1 MIREILNP
9 MLTQLINA
17 RILTPQGWLKDGSV
31 LIRDGKI
38 LEVTNCDLA
47 VIGAQLIDVKGMYVL
62 PGGVEIHAHGGGG
75 RDFMECT
82 EDAFRGAVQ
91 THMKYGTTSIFPTL
105 SSSTVPMIEQAAE
118 TCTKMMAEKDSPIL
132 GLHLEGHYLNMAMA
146 GGQMPENIKNPDP
159 NEYIPIVENWHCIK
173 RWDAAPELPGAMQF
187 GKYITG
193 KGILASVAHTQAEF
207 EDIRTAYEAG
217 YTHATH
223 FYNAMP
229 GFHKRREYKYEGTVE
244 SIYLMDDMTVEV
256 VADGIHVPPTILRLV
271 YKIKGVERMCAIT
284 DALAC
289 AASDSKEAFD
299 PRVIIEDGVC
309 KLADHSALAGS
320 VATMDRLIRTMVQKA
335 IIYDRIIS
343 SDAWDA
349 LMENEY
355 YYNIHRGLLNGFPGT
370 VLALLNIMFGLWAL
384 AASVSCSGNRPA
396 AAPSAVGVWADRDCE
411 LLRTERFALLFE
423 SNGDTTTSLL
433 QRMDATDTVL
443 LGKTVFTPDSVL
455 MQYVHRPGEARQY
468 ADPGAVQP
476 DGRLRIVVEGRERM
490 LEKIESFAVSAPY
503 EMLKASPLEIGFCIQ
518 QWSLGTRCRCE
529 NGSISFEAGT
539 NRHSYTFN
547 IEPGFVYC
555 RAARLRFNER
565 GGLFAQNIRMMANA
579 REHTAFRRSPQTS
592 DRTTI
597 IFPAM

>member
-1 MIREILNP
+1 

-31 LIRDGKI
+31 LIRDNKI

-47 VIGAQLIDVKGMYVL
+47 VIGAKLIDIKGMYVV

-82 EDAFRGAVQ
+82 EDAFRAAVR
-91 THMKYGTTSIFPTL
+91 THMRYGTTSIFPTL

-118 TCTKMMAEKDSPIL
+118 TCTKLMKEENSPIL

-146 GGQMPENIKNPDP
+146 GGQMPENIKDPDP
-159 NEYIPIVENWHCIK
+159 NEYIPIVERWNCIK

-187 GKYITG
+187 GKYITA

-244 SIYLMDDMTVEV
+244 SCYLMDDMTVEV

-271 YKIKGVERMCAIT
+271 YKIKGVERTCLIT

-289 AASDSKEAFD
+289 AASDSQEAFD

-309 KLADHSALAGS
+309 KLADRSALAGS

-335 IIYDRIIS
+335 EIPLEDAVRMASETPAKIMGVYDRKGS
-343 SDAWDA
+343 LQKDKDADI
-349 LMENEY
+349 LV
-355 YYNIHRGLLNGFPGT
+355 LDQDLN
-370 VLALLNIMFGLWAL
+370 VRA
-384 AASVSCSGNRPA
+384 
-396 AAPSAVGVWADRDCE
+396 VWAMGE
-411 LLRTERFALLFE
+411 LIPETNTLF
-423 SNGDTTTSLL
+423 
-433 QRMDATDTVL
+433 
-443 LGKTVFTPDSVL
+443 
-455 MQYVHRPGEARQY
+455 
-468 ADPGAVQP
+468 
-476 DGRLRIVVEGRERM
+476 
-490 LEKIESFAVSAPY
+490 
-503 EMLKASPLEIGFCIQ
+503 
-518 QWSLGTRCRCE
+518 
-529 NGSISFEAGT
+529 
-539 NRHSYTFN
+539 
-547 IEPGFVYC
+547 
-555 RAARLRFNER
+555 
-565 GGLFAQNIRMMANA
+565 
-579 REHTAFRRSPQTS
+579 
-592 DRTTI
+592 
-597 IFPAM
+597 